1 VARAEAGRRAD
12 TAAAAHPV
20 APDGAARPQAPP
32 PQAARPPGP
41 PPLYV
46 TAGAGVGEDPSLRA
60 ARERLAMYE
69 VEIHKKYSIAVACLV
84 FALLGVPVALRFQ
97 RGGVG
102 LVIGV
107 SVIVFT
113 IYYVGLIG
121 GEELGNRLLVS
132 PFFAMWTPNILFAIV
147 GLVGLWRIRKPGHS
161 PHGADWGDVSE
172 ALVRA
177 LRWCDPRRVL
187 VEWAQ

>member
-1 VARAEAGRRAD
+1 
-12 TAAAAHPV
+12 
-20 APDGAARPQAPP
+20 
-32 PQAARPPGP
+32 
-41 PPLYV
+41 
-46 TAGAGVGEDPSLRA
+46 
-60 ARERLAMYE
+60 MYE

-147 GLVGLWRIRKPGHS
+147 GLVGLWRIRRPGHS
-161 PHGADWGDVSE
+161 PHGADWSDVRE
-172 ALVRA
+172 ALIRA
-177 LRWCDPRRVL
+177 LRWCDPRRLL